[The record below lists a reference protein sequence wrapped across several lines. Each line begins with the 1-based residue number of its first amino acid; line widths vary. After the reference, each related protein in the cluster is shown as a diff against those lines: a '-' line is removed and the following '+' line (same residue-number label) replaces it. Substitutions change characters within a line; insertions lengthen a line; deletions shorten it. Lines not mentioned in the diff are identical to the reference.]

1 MRFTVLAV
9 AALTTLTTA
18 LPSPPEDKKHH
29 VIFSPVGAPHHPEH
43 KLGHLGKPR
52 EGNVEVLPS
61 ADGDNFKVIKI
72 SPDHHGKPAPGPIK
86 LESRPFKID
95 HKFDN
100 KGDHKH
106 DHKPCCPFDK
116 HDHKHDHKP
125 CPYHKKIEYKPD
137 DKPCPFHKIEHKKED
152 KPCPYQKPE
161 HKHEPKPCP
170 YHKIEHKPLDKP
182 CPYQKPEHKHE
193 HKIYPI
199 PKLDNKPDCKKE
211 HKPEPPKPEH
221 PKPAPQPTL
230 EGECSPGI
238 YECTFNPRSGSA
250 GWKVCSSSGK
260 WEYGGDCPPNTV
272 CKYYTPSKSPYCVP
286 RYFEF
291 P

>member
-1 MRFTVLAV
+1 MKFTVLAI
-9 AALTTLTTA
+9 AALTTLA
-18 LPSPPEDKKHH
+18 AAHLIPEDKKHH
-29 VIFSPVGAPHHPEH
+29 VIYSPVGAPRHPEH

-52 EGNVEVLPS
+52 EGHVEVLPS

-72 SPDHHGKPAPGPIK
+72 VPDQHSHHAKPAPVPIK

-95 HKFDN
+95 RKFDH

-116 HDHKHDHKP
+116 HHPKHDHKHDYKP
-125 CPYHKKIEYKPD
+125 CPYHK
-137 DKPCPFHKIEHKKED
+137 HED
-152 KPCPYQKPE
+152 KHE
-161 HKHEPKPCP
+161 HKPCP

-193 HKIYPI
+193 HKLYPI
-199 PKLDNKPDCKKE
+199 EKLDF
-211 HKPEPPKPEH
+211 KPERKPEHHRPEPHRPEH
-221 PKPAPQPTL
+221 PKPEPQPTL
-230 EGECSPGI
+230 EGECSPGT
-238 YECTFNPRSGSA
+238 YECTFNPKSGA
-250 GWKVCSSSGK
+250 PGWKVCSSSGK

-286 RYFEF
+286 RYYEF